1 MTDRRDFIKALGA
14 AALAPALQ
22 PLAPSLH
29 SRASLRKLDRIG
41 LQLYTVRHAMEKD
54 VEDTIARVAHRV
66 ELQRSEEHTSELQS
80 QSNLVCRLLLEK
92 KKNRNTLTTTAK
104 SACNAVR

>member
-54 VEDTIARVAHRV
+54 VEDTIARVAGIGYRQV
-66 ELQRSEEHTSELQS
+66 EFAGYF
-80 QSNLVCRLLLEK
+80 V
-92 KKNRNTLTTTAK
+92 K
-104 SACNAVR
+104 SARAVRAPLDKDEISHTTSHMWTAPD